1 MLTKAKVDAK
11 VTTGYH
17 GKCSRPILTASSLLD
32 PFLRAGTS
40 EGRQP
45 QDLADTGAVAA
56 DQKRQDYSTRH
67 SA

>member
-1 MLTKAKVDAK
+1 MLRSQLGTMANAAVQF
-11 VTTGYH
+11 
-17 GKCSRPILTASSLLD
+17 LTASSLLD
-32 PFLRAGTS
+32 PFLLAETS